1 MSDQYDVP
9 SEDKA
14 WLEKVGQ
21 IAPQTEKPKIVKK
34 DEE

>member
-1 MSDQYDVP
+1 MSEIIDVP
-9 SEDKA
+9 SLDKA

-21 IAPQTEKPKIVKK
+21 VAPQTEKPKIVKK

>member
-1 MSDQYDVP
+1 MTIDVP

-14 WLEKVGQ
+14 WLEKVRQ
-21 IAPQTEKPKIVKK
+21 VAPKPEKPQIVKK

>member
-1 MSDQYDVP
+1 MSDIIDVP
-9 SEDKA
+9 SLDKA

-21 IAPQTEKPKIVKK
+21 VAPTTEKPKIVKK

>member
-1 MSDQYDVP
+1 MTIDIP

-21 IAPQTEKPKIVKK
+21 VTPKTEKPQIVKK

>member
-1 MSDQYDVP
+1 MNNIIDVP

-21 IAPQTEKPKIVKK
+21 VAPKTEKPQIVKK

>member
-1 MSDQYDVP
+1 MTIDIP

-21 IAPQTEKPKIVKK
+21 VVPQTEKPKIVKK

>member
-1 MSDQYDVP
+1 MTIDIP

-21 IAPQTEKPKIVKK
+21 IKQTEKPKIVKK

>member
-1 MSDQYDVP
+1 MSDIIDVP

-21 IAPQTEKPKIVKK
+21 IKTEKPKIVKK

>member
-1 MSDQYDVP
+1 MSEIIDVP
-9 SEDKA
+9 SLDKA

-21 IAPQTEKPKIVKK
+21 IAPSTEKPKIVKK

>member
-1 MSDQYDVP
+1 MTIDIP
-9 SEDKA
+9 SQDKA

-21 IAPQTEKPKIVKK
+21 AAPKTEKPQIVKK

>member
-1 MSDQYDVP
+1 MSNIIDVP

-21 IAPQTEKPKIVKK
+21 VAQSTEKPKIVKK